1 MSVTFQ
7 KCHAYNK
14 IFILDL
20 NKLVFYPPFIIL
32 LPAGFFSLRQ
42 VLGGCRI
49 EHFTEMLIIHSF
61 DRLFFEGFE
70 SFAKIK
76 LSSPNDSLGHSEVYD
91 PHQRFFMFAFLFILP
106 TK

>member
-7 KCHAYNK
+7 KYHSYNK

-32 LPAGFFSLRQ
+32 LPAGLFSLRQ

-49 EHFTEMLIIHSF
+49 EHFTKMLIIHSF
-61 DRLFFEGFE
+61 DQL
-70 SFAKIK
+70 SFR
-76 LSSPNDSLGHSEVYD
+76 
-91 PHQRFFMFAFLFILP
+91 RF
-106 TK
+106 

>member
-7 KCHAYNK
+7 KYHAYNK

-32 LPAGFFSLRQ
+32 LPTRFFSLRQ
-42 VLGGCRI
+42 VLGGYRI

-61 DRLFFEGFE
+61 DRL
-70 SFAKIK
+70 SFR
-76 LSSPNDSLGHSEVYD
+76 
-91 PHQRFFMFAFLFILP
+91 RF
-106 TK
+106 